1 MAQLRER
8 LVEDQKTAMRA
19 KAVERLSTIRM
30 VRSEILNKDKEKG
43 DETSDEEILKLLQT
57 MVKRREDAAEQY
69 DKGGRPELAA
79 KEREEILVVQKY
91 LPAQMGDEEIRQ
103 AAQAAIEEVG
113 ASSPKDMG
121 KVMGVLSKQLAGQA
135 TGGRISQIVKEILSA

>member
-79 KEREEILVVQKY
+79 KEREEIFVVQKY

>member
-57 MVKRREDAAEQY
+57 MLKRREDAAEQY

-91 LPAQMGDEEIRQ
+91 LPAQLGDEEIRQ

>member
-91 LPAQMGDEEIRQ
+91 LPAQLGDEEIRQ

>member
-19 KAVERLSTIRM
+19 KAVERLSSIRM

-69 DKGGRPELAA
+69 DQGGRPELAA

-91 LPAQMGDEEIRQ
+91 LPAQLGDEEIRQ

>member
-43 DETSDEEILKLLQT
+43 DETSDEEIFKLLQT

-91 LPAQMGDEEIRQ
+91 LPAQLGDEEIRQ

>member
-91 LPAQMGDEEIRQ
+91 LPAQLGDEEIRQ

-121 KVMGVLSKQLAGQA
+121 KIMGVLSKQLAGQA

>member
-30 VRSEILNKDKEKG
+30 IRSEILNKDKEKG
-43 DETSDEEILKLLQT
+43 DETSDEDVLKLLQT

-69 DKGGRPELAA
+69 DKGDRPELAA
-79 KEREEILVVQKY
+79 KEREEILVVQEY
-91 LPAQMGDEEIRQ
+91 LPAQMGDEEIRR

-121 KVMGVLSKQLAGQA
+121 KVMGVLSKQLDGQA

>member
-69 DKGGRPELAA
+69 DKGGKPELAA

-91 LPAQMGDEEIRQ
+91 LPAQLGDEEIRQ

>member
-43 DETSDEEILKLLQT
+43 DETSDEEIFKLLQT

-91 LPAQMGDEEIRQ
+91 LPVQMGDEEIRQ

>member
-1 MAQLRER
+1 MTQLRER

-91 LPAQMGDEEIRQ
+91 LPAQLGDEEIRQ

>member
-79 KEREEILVVQKY
+79 KEREEILVVQEY

-121 KVMGVLSKQLAGQA
+121 KVMSVLSKQLAGQA

>member
-8 LVEDQKTAMRA
+8 LAEDQKTAMRA
-19 KAVERLSTIRM
+19 KAAERLSTIRM
-30 VRSEILNKDKEKG
+30 IRSEILNKDKEKG
-43 DETSDEEILKLLQT
+43 DETSEEDVLKLLQS
-57 MVKRREDAAEQY
+57 MVKRREEAAEQF

-79 KEREEILVVQKY
+79 KEREEILVVQEY

-103 AAQAAIEEVG
+103 AAQSAIEEVG

>member
-1 MAQLRER
+1 
-8 LVEDQKTAMRA
+8 MRA

-91 LPAQMGDEEIRQ
+91 LPAQLGDEEIRQ

>member
-43 DETSDEEILKLLQT
+43 DETSDEEIFKLLQT

-91 LPAQMGDEEIRQ
+91 LPAQLGDEEIRQ

-121 KVMGVLSKQLAGQA
+121 KIMGVLSKQLAGQA

>member
-43 DETSDEEILKLLQT
+43 DETSDEEIFKLLQT

-79 KEREEILVVQKY
+79 KEREEIFVVQKY

>member
-79 KEREEILVVQKY
+79 KEHEEILVVQKY